1 MMKEK
6 EKGGKKKKQEGRGG
20 GGNALNKF
28 RTSMIKF
35 SEIHIVIMKL
45 DIVAF

>member
-6 EKGGKKKKQEGRGG
+6 DGKKQEGRGG
-20 GGNALNKF
+20 GGNARNKF

-45 DIVAF
+45 DIVAFLKV

>member
-6 EKGGKKKKQEGRGG
+6 GGKKQEGRGG
-20 GGNALNKF
+20 GGNAMNKF

-35 SEIHIVIMKL
+35 SEIRIVIMKL
-45 DIVAF
+45 DLMLF